1 MTPRVISVKYLPET
15 EVKMEL
21 LKRVALRLHKS
32 REATA
37 AVLKTPSNEIRAW
50 LRERSANERGRYWL
64 DGMATAR
71 AAQMVLQCSVRWLQR
86 LDDCQLMKKNSEL
99 SHHIKMLL

>member
-50 LRERSANERGRYWL
+50 LRDR
-64 DGMATAR
+64 
-71 AAQMVLQCSVRWLQR
+71 
-86 LDDCQLMKKNSEL
+86 
-99 SHHIKMLL
+99 